1 MGELYLTS
9 LVVLCR
15 QTKSH
20 VTPPVAVLVAGPSTV
35 FSLRVGDTP
44 GGVKWR
50 LPAGRD
56 LVDTSQGEAAVL
68 FMQNLQNNQ
77 VVLYYQN
84 SVLDGN
90 HKCLSA

>member
-35 FSLRVGDTP
+35 FSLRAGDTA
-44 GGVKWR
+44 GGVKFSLLSD
-50 LPAGRD
+50 LPSWTGRGK
-56 LVDTSQGEAAVL
+56 LTSYSG
-68 FMQNLQNNQ
+68 FSMLQISRGSD
-77 VVLYYQN
+77 YHRETI
-84 SVLDGN
+84 D
-90 HKCLSA
+90 